1 MKSRHKPAK
10 GTPYSYEDSYD
21 DRDFMF
27 PDDDSSSDSQ
37 SMLMICG
44 GANVVDDYIANPSN
58 NTICKAKLDLVSFSY

>member
-44 GANVVDDYIANPSN
+44 GANVVDDNIASPSI
-58 NTICKAKLDLVSFSY
+58 NTICRAKLDLVSFSY